1 MSVSS
6 FIPEIW
12 SASMMHALDGKYI
25 AVANCNRDYE
35 GEIKEKGNL
44 VHICGIS
51 PISVSDYTKDTDI
64 SAPTALTDYVKDLEI
79 TQAKYF
85 NFQLDDADFVQS
97 RPEMLNTAVHN
108 AAQALA
114 TAADTYVY
122 TLMTK
127 GASKTLACT
136 PAAATDLINLII
148 DARTLLFTRN
158 VTDANDISIE
168 VSPEVAAQILKE
180 KAALCTDNTEALEG
194 GYIGSIAGC
203 KIYVSNQIPT
213 VDDTTAKTRAY
224 RCFARTRR
232 AVTFAEQLS
241 EIEAYRPES
250 RFADAIKGLHL
261 YGAKVI
267 YPGELVELK
276 ITYSTATA

>member
-12 SASMMHALDGKYI
+12 SASMLQALDAKYI

-35 GEIKEKGNL
+35 GDIKERGNI

-51 PISVSDYTKDTDI
+51 PISISDYTKNTDI
-64 SAPTALTDYVKDLEI
+64 SAPATLTDYVKELEI

-85 NFQLDDADFVQS
+85 NFQLDDVDYVQS
-97 RPEMLNTAVHN
+97 RPEMLKTAVHN

-127 GASKTLACT
+127 GASKTLSCT
-136 PAAATDLINLII
+136 PTGASDLINLII
-148 DARTLLFTRN
+148 DARTQLFTRN

-168 VSPEVAAQILKE
+168 VSPQVAAQILKE
-180 KAALCTDNTEALEG
+180 KASLCTDNTDALEG

-203 KIYVSNQIPT
+203 KIYVSNQIVT
-213 VDDTTAKTRAY
+213 VDDDTAKTRTY

-241 EIEAYRPES
+241 EVEAYRPES

-267 YPGELVELK
+267 YPNELVELK

>member
-1 MSVSS
+1 MSVSC

-12 SASMMHALDGKYI
+12 STTMMHTLDGKYI

-35 GEIKEKGNL
+35 GDIKERGDI

-51 PISVSDYTKDTDI
+51 PISISDYTKNTDI
-64 SAPTALTDYVKDLEI
+64 AAPATLSDYVKELEI

-85 NFQLDDADFVQS
+85 NFQLDDVDFVQS
-97 RPEMLNTAVHN
+97 RPEMLNYAVHN

-114 TAADTYVY
+114 TAADSYVY
-122 TLMTK
+122 TLMGKNAAKALSCTPT
-127 GASKTLACT
+127 GAS
-136 PAAATDLINLII
+136 DLINMII
-148 DARTLLFTRN
+148 DARTYLFTRN

-168 VSPEVAAQILKE
+168 VAPQVAAQILKE

-194 GYIGSIAGC
+194 GYIGSVAGC
-203 KIYVSNQIPT
+203 KIYVSNQIVA
-213 VDDTTAKTRAY
+213 VDNESAKTRTY
-224 RCFARTRR
+224 SCFARTRR

-267 YPGELVELK
+267 YPSELVELK
-276 ITYSTATA
+276 VTYSTATA

>member
-12 SASMMHALDGKYI
+12 SASMMHALDAKYI

-35 GEIKEKGNL
+35 GEIKERGNI
-44 VHICGIS
+44 VNICGIS
-51 PISVSDYTKDTDI
+51 PIAISDYTKNTDI
-64 SAPTALTDYVKDLEI
+64 AAPATLTDYVKDLEI
-79 TQAKYF
+79 TEAKYF
-85 NFQLDDADFVQS
+85 NFQLDDVDFVQS
-97 RPEMLNTAVHN
+97 RPEMLKTAVHN

-122 TLMTK
+122 TQMGK
-127 GASKTLACT
+127 GASKALTCT
-136 PAAATDLINLII
+136 PSGASDLTNLII

-168 VSPEVAAQILKE
+168 VSPAVAAQILKE
-180 KAALCTDNTEALEG
+180 KAALCTDNTDALEG

-213 VDDTTAKTRAY
+213 VDDATAKTRTY

-261 YGAKVI
+261 YGARVI

-276 ITYSTATA
+276 ITYANATV

>member
-12 SASMMHALDGKYI
+12 SASMMHALDAKYI
-25 AVANCNRDYE
+25 GVANCNRDYE
-35 GEIKEKGNL
+35 GDIKERGNI

-51 PISVSDYTKDTDI
+51 PISISDYTKDTDI
-64 SAPTALTDYVKDLEI
+64 TSPAALTDYVKELEI

-85 NFQLDDADFVQS
+85 NFQLDDVDFVQS
-97 RPEMLNTAVHN
+97 RPEMLKTAVHN

-122 TLMTK
+122 TLMGK
-127 GASKTLACT
+127 GASKALTCT
-136 PAAATDLINLII
+136 PSGASDLINLII

-168 VSPEVAAQILKE
+168 VAPTVAAQILKE
-180 KAALCTDNTEALEG
+180 KAALCTDNTDALEG

-203 KIYVSNQIPT
+203 KIYVSNQIET
-213 VDDTTAKTRAY
+213 VDDATAKTRTY

-276 ITYSTATA
+276 ITYSTAA